1 MHGDIFESINAIDDT
16 AQLQQISKFVTDKL
30 AEKRR
35 QRSEIAKQ
43 ELEKKYKD
51 KYLLCY
57 GKFVAMTQTTVNE
70 NDMTIIHVLD
80 IKFQGNGFFR
90 CHAKSITIKFNDEYA
105 QIRHLT
111 GDWGSSH
118 IEYDDDEQ
126 YDIKESNI
134 SKIITKEE
142 ANDLIKK
149 AKEDFETITSSWDIE

>member
-1 MHGDIFESINAIDDT
+1 MTDLYKSIDTINDIDQLRQIRSFVADKIDKIHKQQSESD
-16 AQLQQISKFVTDKL
+16 
-30 AEKRR
+30 R
-35 QRSEIAKQ
+35 Q

-57 GKFVAMTQTTVNE
+57 GKFVAMAQTTVNE

-90 CHAKSITIKFNDEYA
+90 CHAKAIKIIFNDEYD
-105 QIRHLT
+105 QVYHLT
-111 GDWGSSH
+111 GDWGSTR
-118 IEYDDDEQ
+118 IEYDENEQ
-126 YDIKESNI
+126 YDVRESDI

-149 AKEDFETITSSWDIE
+149 AKDDFETIISTWDIE